1 MLQYLFAYLNAYL
14 VNDEEGQDLAEY
26 AILLGLIAL
35 VVLVAVVAVGGGLSN
50 VFASFGTNI
59 AGWFGGS

>member
-14 VNDEEGQDLAEY
+14 VRDEEGQDLAEY

-35 VVLVAVVAVGGGLSN
+35 VVLVAVGLLGGALN
-50 VFASFGTNI
+50 TLFADFATEVNT
-59 AGWFGGS
+59 WFG